1 MTARTP
7 FPPSV
12 IEALFEAVEMDD
24 VVDPVVS
31 LPDPLPLAC
40 NAAEMR
46 RCLDLCLQFWRE
58 GAIRQDLL
66 SLTGTLLR
74 TGDLPPDQR
83 RRYKLIR
90 ARYKHLRFAL
100 VLYSAAHRAP
110 LLFRA
115 TVAVMGHLQDAYRNA
130 RRGAVLRTALVLRLL
145 LTWPVWFAVQR
156 QVGTARLDD
165 AQGFLRY
172 RLAELQRL
180 SQWLAAE
187 TLTAHRFHAMR
198 KIVSRMVSFYDTRR
212 SLTPCEETYRMS
224 RYLSAINGLMGGMH
238 DDLVESAASGL
249 QDYHRDAF
257 LLPEDIRSRLQAL
270 TQSPRDTGPIDMP
283 SSMRC

>member
-1 MTARTP
+1 
-7 FPPSV
+7 
-12 IEALFEAVEMDD
+12 MDD

-31 LPDPLPLAC
+31 LPVPIPLGC

-83 RRYKLIR
+83 RCYKLIR

-100 VLYSAAHRAP
+100 ALYSAAHRAP

-115 TVAVMGHLQDAYRNA
+115 TVAVMGHLQDAYRNE

-165 AQGFLRY
+165 AEGFLRY

-212 SLTPCEETYRMS
+212 SLAPCEQTYRMS

-238 DDLVESAASGL
+238 DDLVESAVSGL

-257 LLPEDIRSRLQAL
+257 LLPEDIRSRLRAL
-270 TQSPRDTGPIDMP
+270 TQSPRDTGPIDTP
-283 SSMRC
+283 SSIRC

>member
-1 MTARTP
+1 MTARAP

-12 IEALFEAVEMDD
+12 IAALFEAVEMDD

-31 LPDPLPLAC
+31 LPDPIPLAC
-40 NAAEMR
+40 DVAEMR

-74 TGDLPPDQR
+74 TGDLPLDQR

-100 VLYSAAHRAP
+100 VLYSAVHRAP

-115 TVAVMGHLQDAYRNA
+115 TVAVMGHLQDAYRND
-130 RRGAVLRTALVLRLL
+130 RRGAVLRYALVLRLL

-156 QVGTARLDD
+156 QVGTVRLDD
-165 AQGFLRY
+165 AHGFLRY

-180 SQWLAAE
+180 SQWLAAD

-238 DDLVESAASGL
+238 DDLVEGAVSGL
-249 QDYHRDAF
+249 QDYHRDAL
-257 LLPEDIRSRLQAL
+257 LLPEDMRCRLQAL
-270 TQSPRDTGPIDMP
+270 TQSPRDAGPIDLP
-283 SSMRC
+283 SSFRS